1 MSTYV
6 TTSYTLA
13 AMVVTF
19 AVSSWRLRSPE
30 LSMAITA
37 VVGALVAGLGFPA
50 HLFVEGTFTFLD
62 LAFIFITACVFMNAY
77 SEVGAMNALVRAL
90 VVRLHRRKWLLL
102 LVLACLMLVPGALT
116 GAGVVSVLVVG
127 GLVAAVLRLMGLAED
142 RVAAF
147 VFMLGILSAVA
158 PPINVWAML
167 MAAGANMPYVGFD
180 LVLLVPVLIVT
191 VITVVY
197 LGWGAAPQSKDAILA
212 ALPPLHP
219 GMTWWRAAVPLAI
232 LAVLSVAS
240 KYAAFSIPTLG
251 FPLIFLVCAL
261 ATLAIDP
268 VRRPPARWLEV
279 VNTTIEQVFPLVAT
293 MVSVGVLVNVLA
305 ATGVRGLIAI
315 SFVALPIL
323 GIYATS
329 LLVCPLAQ
337 GSLGFGSAVIL
348 GTPLIFVF
356 NAVGANVTV
365 VAAAFSMLFALGDC
379 LPPSRIVGRTAIETV
394 GYKGSYGSFL
404 RATAVPWLAMGVVG
418 VGMLVLPNRF
428 ASLVAFIS
436 TTPGYLLRV
445 GIDVGASLLKL
456 K

>member
-1 MSTYV
+1 LSTYV

-13 AMVVTF
+13 AMVATF
-19 AVSSWRLRSPE
+19 VFCSWRLRSPE
-30 LSMAITA
+30 LSMVITA
-37 VVGALVAGLGFPA
+37 VVGALIAGLGVPA

-102 LVLACLMLVPGALT
+102 LVLALLMLIPGALT

-127 GLVAAVLRLMGLAED
+127 GLVAAVLRLMGLSEA

-180 LVLLVPVLIVT
+180 LVLLVPVLFVAAFT
-191 VITVVY
+191 VLY
-197 LGWGAAPQSKDAILA
+197 LGWGAVPQSKEAILSG
-212 ALPPLHP
+212 LPPLPP
-219 GMTWWRAAVPLAI
+219 GMTWWRATIPF
-232 LAVLSVAS
+232 AVLLGFSLAA
-240 KYAAFSIPTLG
+240 KYAAFSTPTLG
-251 FPLIFLVCAL
+251 FPLIFVLCAL
-261 ATLAIDP
+261 ATVAIDP
-268 VRRPPARWLEV
+268 VRRPASRWLEV
-279 VNTTIEQVFPLVAT
+279 VNQTVEQVFPLVAT
-293 MVSVGVLVNVLA
+293 MVSVGVLVNILA

-323 GIYATS
+323 GIYASS

-394 GYKGSYGSFL
+394 GFRGSYTAFL
-404 RATAVPWLAMGVVG
+404 RATAVPWLFMGAVALAML
-418 VGMLVLPNRF
+418 MWPNRLGF
-428 ASLVAFIS
+428 LVK
-436 TTPGYLLRV
+436 Y
-445 GIDVGASLLKL
+445 
-456 K
+456 

>member
-1 MSTYV
+1 VSVYE
-6 TTSYTLA
+6 TTSLTLA
-13 AMVVTF
+13 AMVATF
-19 AVSSWRLRSPE
+19 VLSSWRFKSPE
-30 LSMAITA
+30 LAMVVTA
-37 VVGALVAGLGFPA
+37 LVGALVAGLGVPA

-62 LAFIFITACVFMNAY
+62 LAFIFITACMFMNAY

-90 VVRLHRRKWLLL
+90 VTRLHRRKWLLL
-102 LVLACLMLVPGALT
+102 MVLALLMLIPGALT

-127 GLVAAVLRLMGLAED
+127 GLVAAVLRLMGLPEA

-147 VFMLGILSAVA
+147 VFMLGILSAIA

-180 LVLLVPVLIVT
+180 LVLLVPVLVISVFT
-191 VITVVY
+191 VLW
-197 LGWGAAPQSKDAILA
+197 LGRGAVPQSKEAILA
-212 ALPPLHP
+212 GLPPLP
-219 GMTWWRAAVPLAI
+219 AGMTWWRAAIPLVI
-232 LAVLSVAS
+232 LLALALAA
-240 KYAAFSIPTLG
+240 KYAAFTVPTLG
-251 FPLIFLVCAL
+251 FPLIFVICAL
-261 ATLAIDP
+261 ATVAIDP
-268 VRRPPARWLEV
+268 VRKPARRWLTV
-279 VNTTIEQVFPLVAT
+279 VNQTVEQVFPLVAT
-293 MVSVGVLVNVLA
+293 MVSVGVLVNILA

-315 SFVALPIL
+315 SFVALPIA

-329 LLVCPLAQ
+329 LFVCPLAQ

-404 RATAVPWLAMGVVG
+404 KATAVPWLFMGVVAL
-418 VGMLVLPNRF
+418 GMLIWPRAF
-428 ASLVAFIS
+428 AFLVR
-436 TTPGYLLRV
+436 Y
-445 GIDVGASLLKL
+445 
-456 K
+456 

>member
-1 MSTYV
+1 VSTYV

-13 AMVVTF
+13 AMVATF
-19 AVSSWRLRSPE
+19 VLSSWKFKSPE
-30 LSMAITA
+30 LSMVVTA
-37 VVGALVAGLGFPA
+37 LVGALVAGLGFPA

-102 LVLACLMLVPGALT
+102 MVLALLMLVPGALT

-127 GLVAAVLRLMGLAED
+127 GLVAAVLRLMGLAEQ

-147 VFMLGILSAVA
+147 VFMLGILSAIA

-180 LVLLVPVLIVT
+180 WILLVPVLLVAAA
-191 VITVVY
+191 TVVY
-197 LGWGAAPQSKDAILA
+197 LGWGAVPQSKEAILA
-212 ALPPLHP
+212 GLPPLSP
-219 GMTWWRAAVPLAI
+219 RMTWWRATIPMVILVGLA
-232 LAVLSVAS
+232 LAA
-240 KYAAFSIPTLG
+240 KYAAFAIPTLG
-251 FPLIFLVCAL
+251 FPLIFVICAL
-261 ATLAIDP
+261 ATVAIDP
-268 VRRPPARWLEV
+268 ERRPLRRWLTV
-279 VNTTIEQVFPLVAT
+279 VNDTIEQVFPLVAT
-293 MVSVGVLVNVLA
+293 MVSVGVLVNILA

-315 SFVALPIL
+315 SFVALPII

-329 LLVCPLAQ
+329 LLVCPMAQ
-337 GSLGFGSAVIL
+337 GALGFGSAVIL

-394 GYKGSYGSFL
+394 GYKGSYVSFL
-404 RATAVPWLAMGVVG
+404 KATAVPWLVMGAVAL
-418 VGMLVLPNRF
+418 GMLIFPGK
-428 ASLVAFIS
+428 VAFLVK
-436 TTPGYLLRV
+436 Y
-445 GIDVGASLLKL
+445 
-456 K
+456 

>member
-19 AVSSWRLRSPE
+19 ALASWRFKSPE
-30 LSMAITA
+30 LSMVVTA
-37 VVGALVAGLGFPA
+37 LVGALVAGLGFPA
-50 HLFVEGTFTFLD
+50 HLIVEGTFTFLD

-90 VVRLHRRKWLLL
+90 VVRLHGHKWLLL
-102 LVLACLMLVPGALT
+102 LVLALLMLIPGALT

-127 GLVAAVLRLMGLAED
+127 GLVAAVLRLMGLAEQ

-147 VFMLGILSAVA
+147 VFMLGILSAIA

-180 LVLLVPVLIVT
+180 LILLAPVLLVT

-197 LGWGAAPQSKDAILA
+197 LGWGAVPQAKEAILA
-212 ALPPLHP
+212 GLPPLPP
-219 GMTWWRAAVPLAI
+219 GMTWWRAAIPLVVLVV
-232 LAVLSVAS
+232 LALAA
-240 KYAAFSIPTLG
+240 KYAAFTIPTLG
-251 FPLIFLVCAL
+251 FPLIFLICAI
-261 ATLAIDP
+261 ATVAIDP
-268 VRRPPARWLEV
+268 VRRPLARWYAV
-279 VNTTIEQVFPLVAT
+279 VTDTVEQVFPLVAT
-293 MVSVGVLVNVLA
+293 MVSVGVLVNILA

-315 SFVALPIL
+315 SFVALPIA

-329 LLVCPLAQ
+329 LAVCPLAQ

-365 VAAAFSMLFALGDC
+365 VAAAFSLLFALGDC

-394 GYKGSYGSFL
+394 GYRGSYTSFL
-404 RATAVPWLAMGVVG
+404 RATAVPWLVMGLVG
-418 VGMLVLPNRF
+418 IGMLMWPNALSF
-428 ASLVAFIS
+428 LVR
-436 TTPGYLLRV
+436 Y
-445 GIDVGASLLKL
+445 
-456 K
+456 

>member
-1 MSTYV
+1 MNLVALDAQPAVSQYV

-13 AMVVTF
+13 AMVLTF
-19 AVSSWRLRSPE
+19 ILSSWRFKSPE
-30 LSMAITA
+30 LSMVVTA
-37 VVGALVAGLGFPA
+37 LVGAVVAGLGVPA

-90 VVRLHRRKWLLL
+90 VTRLHRHKWLLL
-102 LVLACLMLVPGALT
+102 LVLALLMLVPGGLT

-127 GLVAAVLRLMGLAED
+127 GLVAAVLRLMGLRED

-180 LVLLVPVLIVT
+180 LLLLVPVLLIT
-191 VITVVY
+191 VVTVVY
-197 LGWGAAPQSKDAILA
+197 LGWGAVPQEKEAILA
-212 ALPPLHP
+212 GLPPLPP
-219 GMTWWRAAVPLAI
+219 GMTWWRAALPLVVLVV
-232 LAVLSVAS
+232 LAVVS
-240 KYAAFSIPTLG
+240 KYAAFHVPTLG
-251 FPLIFLVCAL
+251 FPLIFVICAL
-261 ATLAIDP
+261 TTLAIDP
-268 VRRPPARWLEV
+268 VRRPWSRWMTV
-279 VNTTIEQVFPLVAT
+279 VNQTVEQVFPLVAT

-305 ATGVRGLIAI
+305 ATGVRGLMAI
-315 SFVALPIL
+315 SFVALPIV

-365 VAAAFSMLFALGDC
+365 VAAAFSLLFALGDC
-379 LPPSRIVGRTAIETV
+379 LPPSRIVGRTVLETV
-394 GYKGSYGSFL
+394 GYKGTYGSFL
-404 RATAVPWLAMGVVG
+404 KATAVPWLVMG
-418 VGMLVLPNRF
+418 
-428 ASLVAFIS
+428 LVALAMLIF
-436 TTPGYLLRV
+436 PGRAAFLVKY
-445 GIDVGASLLKL
+445 
-456 K
+456 

>member
-13 AMVVTF
+13 AMVAAFVL
-19 AVSSWRLRSPE
+19 SSWRFKSPE
-30 LSMAITA
+30 LSMVITA
-37 VVGALVAGLGFPA
+37 LVGALVAGLGFPA

-62 LAFIFITACVFMNAY
+62 LAFIFITACIFMNAY

-90 VVRLHRRKWLLL
+90 VTRLHRRKWLLL
-102 LVLACLMLVPGALT
+102 MVLALLMLIPGALT

-127 GLVAAVLRLMGLAED
+127 GLVAAVLRLMGLAEQ

-180 LVLLVPVLIVT
+180 LVLLVPVLIVSAAT
-191 VITVVY
+191 VLY
-197 LGWGAAPQSKDAILA
+197 LGWGAVPQSKDAILA
-212 ALPPLHP
+212 GLPPLPP
-219 GMTWWRAAVPLAI
+219 GMTWWRAAIPLGVLVV
-232 LAVLSVAS
+232 LALSA
-240 KYAAFSIPTLG
+240 KYAAFHVPTLG
-251 FPLIFLVCAL
+251 FPLIFVLCGL
-261 ATLAIDP
+261 ATVAIDP
-268 VRRPPARWLEV
+268 ARRPASRWLTV
-279 VNTTIEQVFPLVAT
+279 VNQTVEQVFPLVAT
-293 MVSVGVLVNVLA
+293 MVSVGVLVNILA

-315 SFVALPIL
+315 SFVALPII

-329 LLVCPLAQ
+329 LFVCPLSQ

-365 VAAAFSMLFALGDC
+365 VAAAFSFLFALGDC
-379 LPPSRIVGRTAIETV
+379 LPPSRIVGRTAMETV
-394 GYKGSYGSFL
+394 GYKGSYTSFL
-404 RATAVPWLAMGVVG
+404 RATAVPWLVMGVVAL
-418 VGMLVLPNRF
+418 VMLIFPGKWAF
-428 ASLVAFIS
+428 LVR
-436 TTPGYLLRV
+436 Y
-445 GIDVGASLLKL
+445 
-456 K
+456 

>member
-19 AVSSWRLRSPE
+19 AVCSWRLRSPE
-30 LSMAITA
+30 LSMVVTA
-37 VVGALVAGLGFPA
+37 LVGALVAGLGVPA

-90 VVRLHRRKWLLL
+90 VTRLHRRKWLLL
-102 LVLACLMLVPGALT
+102 LVLALLMLIPGALT

-127 GLVAAVLRLMGLAED
+127 GLVAAVLRLMGLPEQ

-180 LVLLVPVLIVT
+180 LVLLAPVLVVT
-191 VITVVY
+191 IFTVAY
-197 LGWGAAPQSKDAILA
+197 LGRGAVPGSKEAILA
-212 ALPPLHP
+212 GLPPLPP
-219 GMTWWRAAVPLAI
+219 GMTWWRAAIPLVTFIA
-232 LAVLSVAS
+232 LALAA
-240 KYAAFSIPTLG
+240 KYAAFTLPTLG
-251 FPLIFLVCAL
+251 FPLIFVICAF
-261 ATLAIDP
+261 ATIAIDP
-268 VRRPPARWLEV
+268 VRRPISRWRV
-279 VNTTIEQVFPLVAT
+279 VINDTVEQVFPLVAT
-293 MVSVGVLVNVLA
+293 MVSVGVLVNILA

-323 GIYATS
+323 GIYASS
-329 LLVCPLAQ
+329 LAVCPLAQ

-356 NAVGANVTV
+356 NAIGANVTV
-365 VAAAFSMLFALGDC
+365 VAAAFSLLFALGDC

-394 GYKGSYGSFL
+394 GYRGSYMSFL
-404 RATAVPWLAMGVVG
+404 RATAVPWLVMGIVALL
-418 VGMLVLPNRF
+418 MLMWPSRLAF
-428 ASLVAFIS
+428 LVR
-436 TTPGYLLRV
+436 Y
-445 GIDVGASLLKL
+445 
-456 K
+456 

>member
-13 AMVVTF
+13 AMVATF
-19 AVSSWRLRSPE
+19 AVCSWRLRSPE
-30 LSMAITA
+30 LSMVVTA
-37 VVGALVAGLGFPA
+37 LVGALVAGLGFPA

-90 VVRLHRRKWLLL
+90 VTRLHRRKWLLL
-102 LVLACLMLVPGALT
+102 LVLALLMLVPGALT

-127 GLVAAVLRLMGLAED
+127 GLVAAVLRLMGLAEQ

-180 LVLLVPVLIVT
+180 LVLLAPVLVVT
-191 VITVVY
+191 AFTVVY
-197 LGWGAAPQSKDAILA
+197 LGWGAVPQSKDAILA
-212 ALPPLHP
+212 GLPPLPP
-219 GMTWWRAAVPLAI
+219 GMTWWRAAIPLLIFVA
-232 LAVLSVAS
+232 LALVA
-240 KYAAFSIPTLG
+240 KYAAFTLPTLG
-251 FPLIFLVCAL
+251 FPLIFVICAI
-261 ATLAIDP
+261 ATVALDP
-268 VRRPPARWLEV
+268 VHRPFSRWRVV
-279 VNTTIEQVFPLVAT
+279 VNDTVEQVFPLVAT
-293 MVSVGVLVNVLA
+293 MVSVGVLVNILA
-305 ATGVRGLIAI
+305 ATGVRGLMAI
-315 SFVALPIL
+315 SFVALPII
-323 GIYATS
+323 GIYASS
-329 LLVCPLAQ
+329 LAVCPLAQ

-365 VAAAFSMLFALGDC
+365 VAAAFSILFALGDC

-394 GYKGSYGSFL
+394 GYRGSYTSFL
-404 RATAVPWLAMGVVG
+404 KATSVPWLVMGVVALT
-418 VGMLVLPNRF
+418 MLMWPNRLAF
-428 ASLVAFIS
+428 LVR
-436 TTPGYLLRV
+436 Y
-445 GIDVGASLLKL
+445 
-456 K
+456 

>member
-13 AMVVTF
+13 AMVAAFVL
-19 AVSSWRLRSPE
+19 SSWRFKSPE
-30 LSMAITA
+30 LSMVVTA
-37 VVGALVAGLGFPA
+37 LVGALVAGLGVPA

-90 VVRLHRRKWLLL
+90 VTRLHRRKWLLL
-102 LVLACLMLVPGALT
+102 MVLALLMLVPGALT

-127 GLVAAVLRLMGLAED
+127 GLVAAVLRLMGLAEQ

-180 LVLLVPVLIVT
+180 LVLLVPVLIVSAAT
-191 VITVVY
+191 VLY
-197 LGWGAAPQSKDAILA
+197 LGWGAVPQAKDAILA
-212 ALPPLHP
+212 GLPPLPP
-219 GMTWWRAAVPLAI
+219 GMTWWRAAIP
-232 LAVLSVAS
+232 LAVLVVLALAA
-240 KYAAFSIPTLG
+240 KYAAFHVPTLG
-251 FPLIFLVCAL
+251 FPLIFVLCAL
-261 ATLAIDP
+261 ATVAIDP
-268 VRRPPARWLEV
+268 VRRPASRWLTV
-279 VNTTIEQVFPLVAT
+279 VNETVEQVFPLVAT
-293 MVSVGVLVNVLA
+293 MVSVGVLVNILA

-315 SFVALPIL
+315 SFVALPII

-329 LLVCPLAQ
+329 LFVCPLSQ

-365 VAAAFSMLFALGDC
+365 VAAAFSFLFALGDC
-379 LPPSRIVGRTAIETV
+379 LPPSRIDRSTAKETV
-394 GYKGSYGSFL
+394 RYKGTYTSFHK
-404 RATAVPWLAMGVVG
+404 ATAVPWLVMGIVALV
-418 VGMLVLPNRF
+418 MLIFPGKWAF
-428 ASLVAFIS
+428 LVR
-436 TTPGYLLRV
+436 Y
-445 GIDVGASLLKL
+445 
-456 K
+456 

>member
-13 AMVVTF
+13 AMVATF
-19 AVSSWRLRSPE
+19 VVCSWRLRSPE
-30 LSMAITA
+30 LSMVVTA

-50 HLFVEGTFTFLD
+50 RLLVEGTFTFLD
-62 LAFIFITACVFMNAY
+62 LAFIFITACVFMSAY

-102 LVLACLMLVPGALT
+102 LVLALLMLIPGALT

-127 GLVAAVLRLMGLAED
+127 GLVAAVLRLMGLAEQ

-167 MAAGANMPYVGFD
+167 MATGANMPYVGFD
-180 LVLLVPVLIVT
+180 LVLLAPVLVVA
-191 VITVVY
+191 VITVIY
-197 LGWGAAPQSKDAILA
+197 LGWGAVPQPKEAILA
-212 ALPPLHP
+212 GLPPLP
-219 GMTWWRAAVPLAI
+219 AGMSWWRAAIPLAI
-232 LAVLSVAS
+232 LLVLSLAA
-240 KYAAFSIPTLG
+240 KYAAFLVPTLG
-251 FPLIFLVCAL
+251 FPLIFVICAL
-261 ATLAIDP
+261 ATVALDP
-268 VRRPPARWLEV
+268 VRRPPARWYAV
-279 VNTTIEQVFPLVAT
+279 VNEAVEQVFPLVAT
-293 MVSVGVLVNVLA
+293 MVSVGVLVNILA

-315 SFVALPIL
+315 SFVALPII
-323 GIYATS
+323 GIYASS
-329 LLVCPLAQ
+329 LVVCPLAQ

-365 VAAAFSMLFALGDC
+365 VAAAFSLLFALGDC

-394 GYKGSYGSFL
+394 GYRGSYLSFL
-404 RATAVPWLAMGVVG
+404 KATAVPWAVMGAVALAM
-418 VGMLVLPNRF
+418 LIFPNRLAF
-428 ASLVAFIS
+428 LVR
-436 TTPGYLLRV
+436 Y
-445 GIDVGASLLKL
+445 
-456 K
+456 

>member
-19 AVSSWRLRSPE
+19 AVCSWRLRSPE
-30 LSMAITA
+30 LSMVVTA
-37 VVGALVAGLGFPA
+37 LVGALVAGLGFPA

-90 VVRLHRRKWLLL
+90 VTRLHRRKWLLL
-102 LVLACLMLVPGALT
+102 LVLALLMLVPGALT

-127 GLVAAVLRLMGLAED
+127 GLVAAVLRLMGLTEQ

-180 LVLLVPVLIVT
+180 LVLLAPVL
-191 VITVVY
+191 VITIFTVVY
-197 LGWGAAPQSKDAILA
+197 LGWGAVPGSKDAILA
-212 ALPPLHP
+212 GLPPLPP
-219 GMTWWRAAVPLAI
+219 GMTWWRAAIPLVIFVA
-232 LAVLSVAS
+232 LALAA
-240 KYAAFSIPTLG
+240 KYAAFTLPTLG
-251 FPLIFLVCAL
+251 FPLIFVICAL
-261 ATLAIDP
+261 ATVAIDP
-268 VRRPPARWLEV
+268 VRRPIARWRVV
-279 VNTTIEQVFPLVAT
+279 VNDTVEQVFPLVAT
-293 MVSVGVLVNVLA
+293 MVSVGVLVNILA
-305 ATGVRGLIAI
+305 ATGVRGLMAI
-315 SFVALPIL
+315 SFVALPII
-323 GIYATS
+323 GIYASS

-365 VAAAFSMLFALGDC
+365 VAAAFSLLFALGDC

-394 GYKGSYGSFL
+394 GYRGSYTSFL
-404 RATAVPWLAMGVVG
+404 KATAVPWLVMGMVALV
-418 VGMLVLPNRF
+418 MLIWPNRLAF
-428 ASLVAFIS
+428 LVR
-436 TTPGYLLRV
+436 Y
-445 GIDVGASLLKL
+445 
-456 K
+456 

>member
-1 MSTYV
+1 VSTYV

-13 AMVVTF
+13 AMVLTF
-19 AVSSWRLRSPE
+19 VVCSWRLRSPE
-30 LSMAITA
+30 LSMVVTA

-102 LVLACLMLVPGALT
+102 LVLALLMLIPGALT

-127 GLVAAVLRLMGLAED
+127 GLVAAVLRMMGLSEE

-180 LVLLVPVLIVT
+180 LVLLVPVLFVAL
-191 VITVVY
+191 VTVVY
-197 LGWGAAPQSKDAILA
+197 LGWGAVPQSKEAILA
-212 ALPPLHP
+212 GLPPLP
-219 GMTWWRAAVPLAI
+219 PAMTWWRAAIPLVVLI
-232 LAVLSVAS
+232 SLALAA
-240 KYAAFSIPTLG
+240 KYAAFSVPTLG
-251 FPLIFLVCAL
+251 FPLIFVICAL
-261 ATLAIDP
+261 STVAIDP
-268 VRRPPARWLEV
+268 VRRPAARWLEV
-279 VNTTIEQVFPLVAT
+279 VNQTVEQVFPLVAT
-293 MVSVGVLVNVLA
+293 MVSVGVLVNILA

-315 SFVALPIL
+315 SFVALPIA

-329 LLVCPLAQ
+329 LMVCPLAQ

-365 VAAAFSMLFALGDC
+365 VAAAFSLLFALGDC

-394 GYKGSYGSFL
+394 GFRGSYAAFL
-404 RATAVPWLAMGVVG
+404 RATAVPWLVMGAVALAML
-418 VGMLVLPNRF
+418 MWPNRLGF
-428 ASLVAFIS
+428 LVR
-436 TTPGYLLRV
+436 Y
-445 GIDVGASLLKL
+445 
-456 K
+456 

>member
-13 AMVVTF
+13 AMVVAF

-30 LSMAITA
+30 LAMVITA
-37 VVGALVAGLGFPA
+37 VVGALVAGLGFPVG
-50 HLFVEGTFTFLD
+50 LFVEGSFTFLD

-90 VVRLHRRKWLLL
+90 VIRLHRRKWLLL
-102 LVLACLMLVPGALT
+102 LVLGLLMLIPGALT

-127 GLVAAVLRLMGLAED
+127 GLVAAVLRLMGLAER

-180 LVLLVPVLIVT
+180 LVLLVPVLAVAA
-191 VITVVY
+191 VSVVY
-197 LGWGAAPQSKDAILA
+197 LGWGAVPQSKEAILA
-212 ALPPLHP
+212 GLPPLPP
-219 GMTWWRAAVPLAI
+219 GMTWWRAAVPLVI
-232 LAVLSVAS
+232 LVALALAAR
-240 KYAAFSIPTLG
+240 YAAFSVPTLG
-251 FPLIFLVCAL
+251 FPLIFVVCAL
-261 ATLAIDP
+261 ATVAIDP
-268 VRRPPARWLEV
+268 VRRPLARWRVV
-279 VNTTIEQVFPLVAT
+279 VNDTIEQVFPLVAT
-293 MVSVGVLVNVLA
+293 MVSVGVLVNILA

-315 SFVALPIL
+315 SFVALPIV

-329 LLVCPLAQ
+329 LMVCPLAQ

-365 VAAAFSMLFALGDC
+365 VAAAFSLLFALGDC
-379 LPPSRIVGRTAIETV
+379 LPPSRIVGRTALETV
-394 GYKGSYGSFL
+394 GYDGSYMSFL
-404 RATAVPWLAMGVVG
+404 RATAVPWAVLGVVA
-418 VGMLVLPNRF
+418 VAMLVFANRLAF
-428 ASLVAFIS
+428 LVR
-436 TTPGYLLRV
+436 Y
-445 GIDVGASLLKL
+445 
-456 K
+456 

>member
-1 MSTYV
+1 VSTYA

-13 AMVVTF
+13 AMVAAF
-19 AVSSWRLRSPE
+19 ALSSWRFKSPE
-30 LSMAITA
+30 LAMVITA
-37 VVGALVAGLGFPA
+37 LVGALVAGLGVPA

-77 SEVGAMNALVRAL
+77 SEVGAMNALVRAM
-90 VVRLHRRKWLLL
+90 VTRLYRWKWLLL
-102 LVLACLMLVPGALT
+102 MVLAILMLIPGALT

-127 GLVAAVLRLMGLAED
+127 GLVAAVLRLMGLAEE

-147 VFMLGILSAVA
+147 VFMLGILSAIA

-180 LVLLVPVLIVT
+180 WILLVPVLV
-191 VITVVY
+191 VSAATVVY
-197 LGWGAAPQSKDAILA
+197 LGWGAVPQSKEAMLA
-212 ALPPLHP
+212 ALPPLSP
-219 GMTWWRAAVPLAI
+219 KMTWWRAAVPLVI
-232 LAVLSVAS
+232 LLVLALAS
-240 KYAAFSIPTLG
+240 KYAAFAVPTLG
-251 FPLIFLVCAL
+251 FPLIFVICAL
-261 ATLAIDP
+261 ATVAIDP
-268 VRRPPARWLEV
+268 VRRPLRRWLAV
-279 VNTTIEQVFPLVAT
+279 VNDTVEQVFPLVAT

-329 LLVCPLAQ
+329 LFVCPMAQ
-337 GSLGFGSAVIL
+337 GALGFGSAVIL

-404 RATAVPWLAMGVVG
+404 KATAVPWLVMGAVALA
-418 VGMLVLPNRF
+418 MLVFPGK
-428 ASLVAFIS
+428 VAFLVK
-436 TTPGYLLRV
+436 Y
-445 GIDVGASLLKL
+445 
-456 K
+456 

>member
-1 MSTYV
+1 VEFTVSTYAV
-6 TTSYTLA
+6 TSYTLA

-19 AVSSWRLRSPE
+19 ALSSWRFKSPE
-30 LSMAITA
+30 LSMVVTA
-37 VVGALVAGLGFPA
+37 LVGALVAGRGFPA

-90 VVRLHRRKWLLL
+90 VTRLHRRKWLLL
-102 LVLACLMLVPGALT
+102 MVLALLMLIPGALT

-127 GLVAAVLRLMGLAED
+127 GLVAAVLRLMGLAEQ

-191 VITVVY
+191 AFTVVY
-197 LGWGAAPQSKDAILA
+197 LGWGAVPQSKDAILA
-212 ALPPLHP
+212 GLPPLPP
-219 GMTWWRAAVPLAI
+219 GMTWWRAAVPLVI
-232 LAVLSVAS
+232 LLALSLVA
-240 KYAAFSIPTLG
+240 KYAAFAVPTLG
-251 FPLIFLVCAL
+251 FPLIFVICAL
-261 ATLAIDP
+261 TTVAIDP
-268 VRRPPARWLEV
+268 VRRPPGRWLTV
-279 VNTTIEQVFPLVAT
+279 INDTVEQVFPLVAT

-305 ATGVRGLIAI
+305 ATGVRGLISI
-315 SFVALPIL
+315 SFVALPII

-329 LLVCPLAQ
+329 LIVCPLAQ

-356 NAVGANVTV
+356 NAIGANVTV
-365 VAAAFSMLFALGDC
+365 VAAAFSFLFALGDC
-379 LPPSRIVGRTAIETV
+379 LPPSRIVGRTAMETV
-394 GYKGSYGSFL
+394 GYRGSYVSFL
-404 RATAVPWLAMGVVG
+404 KATAVPWLLMGIVALAMLIFPGKLAF
-418 VGMLVLPNRF
+418 LVK
-428 ASLVAFIS
+428 
-436 TTPGYLLRV
+436 Y
-445 GIDVGASLLKL
+445 
-456 K
+456 